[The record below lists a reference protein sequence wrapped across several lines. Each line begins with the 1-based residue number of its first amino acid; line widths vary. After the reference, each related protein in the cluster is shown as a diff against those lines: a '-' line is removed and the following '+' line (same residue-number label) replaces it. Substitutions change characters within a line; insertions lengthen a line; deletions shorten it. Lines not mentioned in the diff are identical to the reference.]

1 MNDIFRQDMKTCT
14 FKVLLQNVLEGY
26 TKIWKHPNEGN
37 RSWTET
43 CTRDKTKILTSEKQ
57 QLACR
62 HQTSRMR
69 EKHS

>member
-1 MNDIFRQDMKTCT
+1 MNDTCRQDMKTCT

-26 TKIWKHPNEGN
+26 TKIWKHSNEDN

-43 CTRDKTKILTSEKQ
+43 CDKTKILISEKQ

-62 HQTSRMR
+62 HRTSRMR
-69 EKHS
+69 ENHS